1 MDVRSS
7 DSRAGGG
14 PLSKHQEATVSQPTI
29 EVRAGETAALLA
41 GRPSHSAL
49 ADFPDHALV
58 ELVLQNEER
67 AFEALMRRYNR
78 RLFRVARSVLRDESA
93 AEDAVQEAYI
103 SAFTHLDRYQPTGSF
118 GAWLTR
124 IALNEALMLRRRIRT
139 DTVSLE
145 DVDEA
150 TLIGAR
156 GVAVEIT
163 ISSDGLEAAHARQLL
178 EQAID
183 SLPENFRT
191 VFVLRVVE
199 QLSISETAACLDLN
213 SATVKTR
220 LHRAQ
225 RRLRTDL
232 SRRLHRERLSVFE
245 FDGARCDHIVAAV
258 LTRLR
263 TGVPAAR
270 PP

>member
-1 MDVRSS
+1 
-7 DSRAGGG
+7 
-14 PLSKHQEATVSQPTI
+14 
-29 EVRAGETAALLA
+29 
-41 GRPSHSAL
+41 
-49 ADFPDHALV
+49 
-58 ELVLQNEER
+58 
-67 AFEALMRRYNR
+67 
-78 RLFRVARSVLRDESA
+78 
-93 AEDAVQEAYI
+93 VQEAYI
-103 SAFTHLDRYQPTGSF
+103 RAFTHLDRYQPTGSF

-124 IALNEALMLRRRIRT
+124 IALNEALMLRRRMRN

-150 TLIGAR
+150 ALISAHGTSAE
-156 GVAVEIT
+156 AA
-163 ISSDGLEAAHARQLL
+163 SSDGLEAAHARQLL

-183 SLPENFRT
+183 ALPENFRT
-191 VFVLRVVE
+191 VFMLRMVE
-199 QLSISETAACLDLN
+199 QLSINETAACLDLN

-245 FDGARCDHIVAAV
+245 FDGARCDRIVATV
-258 LTRLR
+258 LARLR
-263 TGVPAAR
+263 NGNPSAR

>member
-1 MDVRSS
+1 
-7 DSRAGGG
+7 
-14 PLSKHQEATVSQPTI
+14 VSQPI
-29 EVRAGETAALLA
+29 IDLRSGETDNLL
-41 GRPSHSAL
+41 SARLARSL
-49 ADFPDHALV
+49 ADVPDHALV
-58 ELVLQNEER
+58 ELVLQNEGR

-78 RLFRVARSVLRDESA
+78 RLFRVARSVLRDDSA

-103 SAFTHLDRYQPTGSF
+103 RAFTHLDRYQPTGSF

-124 IALNEALMLRRRIRT
+124 IALNEALMLRRRMRK

-150 TLIGAR
+150 ALISAR
-156 GVAVEIT
+156 GTSPEAV
-163 ISSDGLEAAHARQLL
+163 SWDGLEAAHARQLL
-178 EQAID
+178 EKAID
-183 SLPENFRT
+183 ALPENFRT
-191 VFVLRVVE
+191 VFMLRVVE
-199 QLSISETAACLDLN
+199 QLSINETAACLDLN

-245 FDGARCDHIVAAV
+245 FDGARCDRIVATV
-258 LTRLR
+258 LARLR
-263 TGVPAAR
+263 NGNPSAR
-270 PP
+270 PL

>member
-1 MDVRSS
+1 
-7 DSRAGGG
+7 
-14 PLSKHQEATVSQPTI
+14 VSQPTI
-29 EVRAGETAALLA
+29 DVRAGDPALRATRLS
-41 GRPSHSAL
+41 PTAL
-49 ADFPDHALV
+49 AELPDHALI
-58 ELVLQNEER
+58 EHIRRQDER

-103 SAFTHLDRYQPTGSF
+103 RAFTHLDRYQPTGSF

-124 IALNEALMLRRRIRT
+124 IALNEALMLRRRTRT

-150 TLIGAR
+150 VLAGAR
-156 GVAVEIT
+156 GVAVEVT

-183 SLPENFRT
+183 ALPETFRT

-199 QLSISETAACLDLN
+199 QLSINETAACLDLN

-225 RRLRTDL
+225 QRLRTDL
-232 SRRLHRERLSVFE
+232 SRRLHREQLSVFE
-245 FDGARCDHIVAAV
+245 FDGARCDRIVAAV
-258 LTRLR
+258 FARLH
-263 TGVPAAR
+263 GASPAAR